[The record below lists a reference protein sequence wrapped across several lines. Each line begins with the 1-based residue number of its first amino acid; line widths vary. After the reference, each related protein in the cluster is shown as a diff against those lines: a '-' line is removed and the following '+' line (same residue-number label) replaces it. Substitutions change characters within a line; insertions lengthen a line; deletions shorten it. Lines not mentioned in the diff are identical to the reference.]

1 MELWKLTILHPTN
14 AIKMKNLTEEF
25 LRKQLIT
32 YLTNIKQFPKSLIVK
47 EKKISTLPN
56 LIRDCHLDRRIDLLI
71 YTPTFQPLLLIECKA
86 TAITVDAM
94 KQVLGYNYYIGAP
107 CVSIINQQ
115 ECILQWKDLHSKKCS
130 SWEAFPSYPTCMDL
144 YLSLIHI

>member
-1 MELWKLTILHPTN
+1 M
-14 AIKMKNLTEEF
+14 KMKNSKEEF

-32 YLTNIKQFPKSLIVK
+32 YLTDIKQFPKSLIVK
-47 EKKISTLPN
+47 EKKISALPN

-86 TAITVDAM
+86 TIITIEAM

-107 CVSIINQQ
+107 CVSIINQE
-115 ECILQWKDLHSKKCS
+115 ECILQWRDLNSKCS

-144 YLSLIHI
+144 YSRHV

>member
-1 MELWKLTILHPTN
+1 
-14 AIKMKNLTEEF
+14 MKNAKEEF

-32 YLTNIKQFPKSLIVK
+32 YLTEIKQFPKSLMVK

-56 LIRDCHLDRRIDLLI
+56 LLRECYLDRRVDLLI

-86 TAITVDAM
+86 TAITIDAM

-107 CVSIINQQ
+107 CVSIINRQ
-115 ECILQWKDLHSKKCS
+115 ECLLQWKEANSECS
-130 SWEAFPSYPTCMDL
+130 SWEGFPSYPTCMKL
-144 YLSLIHI
+144 YSNHV

>member
-1 MELWKLTILHPTN
+1 MRNSK
-14 AIKMKNLTEEF
+14 EES

-32 YLTNIKQFPKSLIVK
+32 YLTDIKQFPRSLIVK
-47 EKKISTLPN
+47 EKKISALPN

-86 TAITVDAM
+86 TSITIDAM

-107 CVSIINQQ
+107 CVSIINQH
-115 ECILQWKDLHSKKCS
+115 ECLMQWKDLNSKCS
-130 SWEAFPSYPTCMDL
+130 SWESFPSYPTCMDL
-144 YLSLIHI
+144 YSYHV